1 MLRVAMLS
9 KWHVHAQGYAD
20 LLRSFGAEIAAV
32 WDEIPERGSEWAKH
46 LGVEFEANLD
56 TLLKREDFDGVV
68 VDAPTSLHSKVMVA
82 AANAGKHIFT
92 EKAMALT
99 VKECNEISDAVKKS
113 GVKFC
118 ISFPARTSPAY
129 LYAKKAVDEG
139 LLGDITLLR
148 IRNGHDGALN
158 NWLPDYWYDEN
169 QAGGGA
175 MMDLGCHPMYLAS
188 WILGRPLRISS
199 MFNSLTNRAVDDNAV
214 CTIEFANKA
223 IAIVET
229 SLVTYNTPSAFEI
242 YGTEGTLLISNDA
255 VELTS
260 KKTDESLKG
269 WVTKVPL
276 PSALP
281 HPLKQWVDAILEGTP
296 IQFGLEEG
304 TRLTEL
310 LEAAYISHK
319 EKRQVEFR

>member
-9 KWHVHAQGYAD
+9 KWHVPAQGYAD
-20 LLRSFGAEIAAV
+20 LLKSYGVEIAAV
-32 WDEIPERGSEWAKH
+32 WDEIPERGKDWAQH
-46 LGVEFEANLD
+46 LGAEFEADLEA
-56 TLLKREDFDGVV
+56 LLKKETIDGVV
-68 VDAPTSLHSKVMVA
+68 VDTPTSLHSKVIVA
-82 AANAGKHIFT
+82 AAKAGKHIFT

-99 VKECNEISDAVKKS
+99 VKECNDISEAVRKS
-113 GVKFC
+113 GVIFC
-118 ISFPARTSPAY
+118 ISFPARTNPAY
-129 LYAKKAVDEG
+129 LYAKKAVEDG

-148 IRNGHDGALN
+148 IRNGHDGALH
-158 NWLPDYWYDEN
+158 NWLPDYWYDEK

-188 WILGRPLRISS
+188 WILGRPKRISS
-199 MFNSLTNRAVDDNAV
+199 MFNSLTDRAVDDNAV
-214 CTIEFANKA
+214 CTVEFANRA
-223 IAIVET
+223 IAVVET
-229 SLVTYNTPSAFEI
+229 SLVTYNTPAAFEI
-242 YGTEGTLLISNDA
+242 YGTEGTLLISRDS

-260 KKTDESLKG
+260 GKIEGNLKG
-269 WVTKVPL
+269 WVTRVPM
-276 PSALP
+276 PAALP

-296 IQFGLEEG
+296 VMFGLEEG